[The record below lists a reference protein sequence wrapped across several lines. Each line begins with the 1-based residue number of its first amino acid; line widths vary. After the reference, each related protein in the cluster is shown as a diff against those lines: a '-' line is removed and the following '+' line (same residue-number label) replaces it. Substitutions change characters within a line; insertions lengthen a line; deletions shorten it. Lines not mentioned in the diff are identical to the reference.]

1 MHSYPVTAGEI
12 SRAKFYL
19 KPLQKPVS
27 GKKYS
32 WTIVRNMLKW
42 SEILQR
48 EGFCFNSW
56 LLDKIFGILQVHYI
70 FFTFTKKVLRVER
83 ADMRK
88 LVVAICLLNVA
99 VPMHDESRKGEA
111 NRKRKLYSKQLW
123 SVDWVLSRAEWVP
136 AEGSWTCLRHWKAIL
151 AEDKRCSC
159 PSSWGHS
166 KNHLTFQSSR
176 DCKQH

>member
-1 MHSYPVTAGEI
+1 M
-12 SRAKFYL
+12 KFSVFS
-19 KPLQKPVS
+19 KF
-27 GKKYS
+27 
-32 WTIVRNMLKW
+32 TT
-42 SEILQR
+42 
-48 EGFCFNSW
+48 
-56 LLDKIFGILQVHYI
+56 
-70 FFTFTKKVLRVER
+70 FFITFTKKVLRVER

-99 VPMHDESRKGEA
+99 VPVHDESRKGEA

-151 AEDKRCSC
+151 AEDKRWSC

-176 DCKQH
+176 DCMQHLTRWAGTTWQRCRLQTSDKMVQYIMQKLAVKKSVQSKNKRKRQR

>member
-56 LLDKIFGILQVHYI
+56 KFSVFSKFTT
-70 FFTFTKKVLRVER
+70 FFLPSLKKFFVLKEPT
-83 ADMRK
+83 
-88 LVVAICLLNVA
+88 C
-99 VPMHDESRKGEA
+99 ES
-111 NRKRKLYSKQLW
+111 LW
-123 SVDWVLSRAEWVP
+123 SPFVYWMSLFQCMTSPGKEKPTERENCIQNSSGVLIEFYR
-136 AEGSWTCLRHWKAIL
+136 GQNGYLQKDHGL
-151 AEDKRCSC
+151 A
-159 PSSWGHS
+159 WGIERRYLPRTNAAPVHLLGDTV
-166 KNHLTFQSSR
+166 KNI
-176 DCKQH
+176 